1 MHKAVRVL
9 TLFTLV
15 SSVVS
20 ASVLFTI
27 QHYLRLVEKNY
38 SISRG
43 LVTPEELTIKKI
55 YLPLFHDCKYMTHLT
70 VTIVSVFAIILIV
83 DIFLTV
89 RVKK

>member
-1 MHKAVRVL
+1 MHKAIRVL
-9 TLFTLV
+9 TIFTLV
-15 SSVVS
+15 SSIVS
-20 ASVLFTI
+20 TSVLCTI
-27 QHYLRLVEKNY
+27 QYYLNLVEKNY

-70 VTIVSVFAIILIV
+70 VTIVSVFVIVLII